1 MLGTNDNDIRD
12 YFEGHTLLPVTRA
25 DVRPGPSST
34 SRNAVPLSSLHQP
47 NKVPCLVENPLSCDV
62 VSKSS
67 ENEATMG
74 TISQSTTSNELSKQ
88 GKVNTLG
95 EIFPNLAQ
103 EQLE

>member
-25 DVRPGPSST
+25 DVRPGSST
-34 SRNAVPLSSLHQP
+34 SRSAVPLSSLHQP

-67 ENEATMG
+67 ENEATMD

-95 EIFPNLAQ
+95 KIFPNLAQ